1 MKSLVTL
8 ICSQLQVKP
17 LIIPKKERKG
27 DKHVS
32 VLSIATNYLCLTTYD
47 LNVEVI
53 FLEIE

>member
-1 MKSLVTL
+1 MKFLVTL

-27 DKHVS
+27 NKDVS
-32 VLSIATNYLCLTTYD
+32 VLSIATNYLCLTKCD